1 MRAGIYVAYTTT
13 GTAVADGGTL
23 PLSTIVRRY
32 GCAVNLSGNTIRLTE
47 NGYYDVEATVTL
59 QATAATSAYTVTLYQ
74 DGVPVNG
81 ATASGVA
88 AAEGDLITLPI
99 AALVRVQCNPS
110 LLYLVVSGTAAET
123 ANTAF
128 VVEKV

>member
-1 MRAGIYVAYTTT
+1 MKAGIYAVYTTT
-13 GTAVADGGTL
+13 DTAVAVGGTL

-32 GCAVNLSGNTIRLTE
+32 GCAVNLTGNSIRLAE
-47 NGYYDVEATVTL
+47 SGYYDVKATVTL
-59 QATAATSAYTVTLYQ
+59 KATAATSPYTVTLYQ

-88 AAEGDLITLPI
+88 AAVGDLITLPV
-99 AALVRVQCNPS
+99 AALVRTQCAPS
-110 LLYLVVSGTAAET
+110 LLTLVVGGTAAET
-123 ANTAF
+123 ANTAI

>member
-1 MRAGIYVAYTTT
+1 MRAGIYAVYTTN

-32 GCAVNLSGNTIRLTE
+32 GCAVNLSGNTIRLAE
-47 NGYYDVEATVTL
+47 NGYYDVKATVTL
-59 QATAATSAYTVTLYQ
+59 QATAATSPYTVTLYQ

-81 ATASGVA
+81 ATSSGVA
-88 AAEGDLITLPI
+88 AAAGDLITLPI
-99 AALVRVQCNPS
+99 AALVRSQCAPS
-110 LLYLVVSGTAAET
+110 LLSIVVSGTAAET
-123 ANTAF
+123 ANTAI